1 MARLATGAVRSSGR
15 RCLPQRIGGVSSW
28 AALRLGVALVL
39 ASIVGAPLG
48 AQEAPLARFASGVQA
63 VEVYAT
69 VTDSAGEPV
78 MGLRADDFQLDD
90 DGHRQSI
97 TTFAE
102 GAFPLTVALGVDR
115 SLSMRGEPLR
125 LARGA
130 AQRFLREL
138 QPGDRSM
145 VVAIGADADVVAPLD
160 APRDAQ
166 LAAIAALDA
175 WSTTALRDAV
185 VKTLDRLAPEP
196 GRQALVVFSDGT
208 DRYSQVSAAE
218 MLERARRGSALVY
231 PIVFGRASVPV
242 LSDVARLTGG
252 RSFVLP
258 DARGLDAA
266 LGSIARELRHQYLLG
281 YAPEG
286 GTQAG
291 RWHPIQ
297 VRVRGQDAR
306 GLRVRARDGYVA
318 Q

>member
-1 MARLATGAVRSSGR
+1 MTGKQG
-15 RCLPQRIGGVSSW
+15 
-28 AALRLGVALVL
+28 ALVYRNALTAFLGVAVGWAAMSVAAL
-39 ASIVGAPLG
+39 A
-48 AQEAPLARFASGVQA
+48 AQEEATARFSSGVQA

-69 VTDSAGEPV
+69 VTDAAGEPV
-78 MGLRADDFQLDD
+78 TGLKAEDFQIVDD
-90 DGHRQSI
+90 RKPQTI

-102 GAFPLTVALGVDR
+102 GAFPLTVALAVDR

-125 LARGA
+125 LARAA

-138 QPGDRSM
+138 GPGDRSM
-145 VVAIGADADVVAPLD
+145 VVAISADADVVAPLD

-166 LAAIAALDA
+166 IQAIAGLDA

-208 DRYSQVSAAE
+208 DRYSRVDAAVS
-218 MLERARRGSALVY
+218 
-231 PIVFGRASVPV
+231 I

-252 RSFVLP
+252 RSFVLS
-258 DARGLDAA
+258 DARGLDGA
-266 LGSIARELRHQYLLG
+266 LASIARELRHQYLLG
-281 YAPEG
+281 YAPG
-286 GTQAG
+286 GTSDAG

-297 VRVRGQDAR
+297 VRVRGQEAR

-318 Q
+318 R